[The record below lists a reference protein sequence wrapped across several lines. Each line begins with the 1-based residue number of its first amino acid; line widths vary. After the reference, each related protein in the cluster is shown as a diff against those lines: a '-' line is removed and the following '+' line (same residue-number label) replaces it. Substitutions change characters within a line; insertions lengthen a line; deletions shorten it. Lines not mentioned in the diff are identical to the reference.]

1 MTNNDQGPHIL
12 RARALI
18 YYEQTG
24 ARVLRVELKERC
36 IRWV

>member
-1 MTNNDQGPHIL
+1 MHNICTYIYVY
-12 RARALI
+12 

-24 ARVLRVELKERC
+24 ARVLRMELKERC